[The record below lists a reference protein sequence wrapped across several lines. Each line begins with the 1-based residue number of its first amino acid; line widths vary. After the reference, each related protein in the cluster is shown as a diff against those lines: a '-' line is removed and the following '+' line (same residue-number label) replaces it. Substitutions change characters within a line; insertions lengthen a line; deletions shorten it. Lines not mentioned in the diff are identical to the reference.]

1 MAVATRSRARVKA
14 VPRPEADP
22 RFRKVMDDLKRGGAR
37 VKFHPPAARKALE
50 AGAAAKGPP
59 NERLAAGKTKQ
70 VEKVQEA
77 PAKKPETS
85 SFLAMLQA
93 EIAKVMPKTLGDTE
107 KFMQGG
113 SSGAMKGGLKG
124 NVSQQKDQ
132 AAGGVKSA
140 AKESPTEAGAAKDA
154 KPIPPDAP
162 TPPPAVD
169 AAEGMPAPKPEADVS
184 LQDSKQDVND
194 QIKQAEINDKH
205 LADKMGSKVGQARDA
220 VSKQA
225 DSAPSK
231 FRASEKG
238 TLGQAATS
246 AQANAKTGAGAMV
259 SVKGAKNSA
268 VLSKQQQAKARDE
281 AKRLEVTTQIE
292 AVYSETKKAVE
303 DKLNSLDTVVGDI
316 FDKGVD
322 AAIQSMKDYVD
333 DKIFQWKLERY
344 LMRVGGALLW
354 AKDLL
359 LGLPDEVQ
367 VFYDQGRNLFTKLM
381 NILVTRVAD
390 LVERTLQEAKQLV
403 GQGRTKI
410 QGIIDKQP
418 KELQAGLKEAQQ
430 KVSSDFDSL
439 EASIDDKKNQL
450 AQQLAEKYKA
460 AFDRANAELDKMQ
473 QENRGLV
480 DKAVEAIGEV
490 VKILTE
496 FKAKLMA
503 LLKKGEDTIKLIIA
517 DPVGFLGNLLAAIKL
532 GFNQFVGNI
541 WAHLKKGFFTWL
553 FGALAESGIEIPG
566 GLPSL
571 PSILQLV
578 LSVLGI
584 TYERMRAKAVKLI
597 GERAVSV
604 IETLVKYV
612 KALIEG
618 GPAKLWEQI
627 KEDLSSLKEMVI
639 GAIQDYIVTT
649 VVQRAI
655 AKLVTMF
662 NPVGAI
668 VQAVLAI
675 YDTVTFLIE
684 KASQIYAVVEA
695 VINSANAIAT
705 GAIGGAANW
714 IEQALARL
722 IPVVIGFLAQFV
734 GLGKVSKKIKEFIQ
748 KVQAKVDKA
757 IDKAIAKV
765 VAVVKKLI
773 GKLTGKDKKD
783 ERTDDQKKG
792 DLDKAI
798 SEAEALQRKPKITEA
813 KIKKGLL
820 AIKQKYKMTSLDL
833 VVDSDSGSKETVH
846 VVGEINPKKPGEK
859 SVVDKMKGM
868 TVAEAVVSIRS
879 SLKAGKTNF
888 EIRVHTEEDARAV
901 IAQAFP
907 TAKEATPPSVESA
920 YSDKDAAAI
929 REHREGRGEQLGF
942 HVDTKRY
949 NADEVEAKLRQEIKD
964 LEGRDI
970 PTVKALIQTPESF
983 MSHPSSRRLQ
993 SIYHSD
999 PVPAGPGGAAAPSP
1013 TATSRLDALTQTLK
1027 ERKAVLADL
1036 AAKRKEW
1043 EKHEKEGVLYGHA
1056 GKNMEGSP
1064 HQKNPHVNVEGKIPT
1079 ATTEKAEDEVIIKV
1093 AIYIKPKK

>member
-1 MAVATRSRARVKA
+1 MAVATRSRARAKA

-140 AKESPTEAGAAKDA
+140 AKESPKEAGAAKDA

-757 IDKAIAKV
+757 IDKVIAKV

-773 GKLTGKDKKD
+773 GKLTGKGKKD
-783 ERTDDQKKG
+783 DKADDRTDQQKLADLQAGVNEGTSLLNSSMALGAIKTKLPAIQKKYRLTVLELRPDGG
-792 DLDKAI
+792 DAKQAAYHIHGEVNPIVDGKRVPHAVTLGEITMEFKYKKSLDADEFIRQLKNQMTGLNDLTYEQWRANRTKFIELKEERKKKGYANPEGRDPEGSALQKEFKESNRDKMITKKTAFLVSKGLRLELAQIRAQAETDALLAGKVALHDPDQAAGGDPTNIKRFGKERENYSIGGAWATKAKVLEAKI
-798 SEAEALQRKPKITEA
+798 EAEAAKLGEEERK
-813 KIKKGLL
+813 
-820 AIKQKYKMTSLDL
+820 
-833 VVDSDSGSKETVH
+833 
-846 VVGEINPKKPGEK
+846 
-859 SVVDKMKGM
+859 
-868 TVAEAVVSIRS
+868 
-879 SLKAGKTNF
+879 KAGIN
-888 EIRVHTEEDARAV
+888 V
-901 IAQAFP
+901 
-907 TAKEATPPSVESA
+907 
-920 YSDKDAAAI
+920 
-929 REHREGRGEQLGF
+929 
-942 HVDTKRY
+942 
-949 NADEVEAKLRQEIKD
+949 KL
-964 LEGRDI
+964 I
-970 PTVKALIQTPESF
+970 PI
-983 MSHPSSRRLQ
+983 
-993 SIYHSD
+993 
-999 PVPAGPGGAAAPSP
+999 
-1013 TATSRLDALTQTLK
+1013 
-1027 ERKAVLADL
+1027 
-1036 AAKRKEW
+1036 
-1043 EKHEKEGVLYGHA
+1043 A
-1056 GKNMEGSP
+1056 GKR
-1064 HQKNPHVNVEGKIPT
+1064 
-1079 ATTEKAEDEVIIKV
+1079 
-1093 AIYIKPKK
+1093 